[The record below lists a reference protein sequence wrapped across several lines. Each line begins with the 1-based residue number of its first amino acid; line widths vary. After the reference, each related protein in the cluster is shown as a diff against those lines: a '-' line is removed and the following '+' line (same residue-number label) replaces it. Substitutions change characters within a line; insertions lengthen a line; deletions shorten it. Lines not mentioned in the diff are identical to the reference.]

1 MIDQRLLIDDFESGD
16 GISKLGTAWQGF
28 TDRVMGGR
36 SDMQAGYG
44 DSENGASVFLR
55 GEVRLDNNGG
65 FIQLRLPLARSGS
78 FDASDWSAIRLTV
91 RARPGPYYIHLRTRD
106 TRRPWAYYRAPIPVS
121 EAWQTVDIPFTEFQ
135 PESLREEL
143 DLSVLQ
149 SLGLVAYGERFD
161 AELEVARIEFVQL
174 D

>member
-1 MIDQRLLIDDFESGD
+1 
-16 GISKLGTAWQGF
+16 
-28 TDRVMGGR
+28 MGGR
-36 SDMQAGYG
+36 SDMQAGYRG
-44 DSENGASVFLR
+44 SEDGASLFLR

-65 FIQLRLPLARSGS
+65 FIQLRLPLARNGS

-91 RARPGPYYIHLRTRD
+91 RASPGPYYIHLRTRD
-106 TRRPWAYYRAPIPVS
+106 TRRPWAYYRAPIPATG
-121 EAWQTVDIPFTEFQ
+121 AWQTIDIPFTEFR

-143 DLSVLQ
+143 DLSTLQ

-161 AELEVARIEFVQL
+161 AELEVERIEFVQL